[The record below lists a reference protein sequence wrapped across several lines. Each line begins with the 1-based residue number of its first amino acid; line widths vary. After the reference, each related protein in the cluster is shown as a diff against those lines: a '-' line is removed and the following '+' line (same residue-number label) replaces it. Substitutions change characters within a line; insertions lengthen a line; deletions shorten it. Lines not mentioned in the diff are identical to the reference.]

1 VSQPVTPEL
10 VLRKRQELGLSRQAF
25 AQRVGIT
32 GGALWRIEVKGAW
45 KPGEF
50 EKFHAVAPEWFDADF
65 RPPETP
71 VRHEKPAATVVTLV
85 DPEPASENV
94 STPSSV
100 ALITELQHA
109 TTTTQ
114 APIELPQL
122 PRELTPVEL
131 THNDGVPRFSNSEL
145 QTYKDCLRRWYMAY
159 YRQLTP
165 KYESPVGARA
175 VGDRIHRALRWMY
188 VGDPARRLDALQAL
202 EVLIEV
208 DRRALVE
215 RYGSWDHVPAETS
228 KQFVKEADLERV
240 MISGY
245 LDWLKETGADSE
257 LEFTG
262 SEQYV
267 EADLPGVAVPVKI
280 IARLDVRVRRISD
293 GVRLFLDHKTN
304 ADFGTAA
311 RLLPLDEQML
321 TYILVEQLQNGEDTY
336 VAGALYNMLKRSK
349 RTATAT
355 PPFYKRVEV
364 RHNPAEMKNFMTRLR
379 GTIGDVLAT
388 RARLDAGHDHRLA
401 AYPRPSRDCVW
412 KCQFFSVCGSMDDG
426 SYVDALIDAHF
437 TTGDPTAYYVKQ

>member
-1 VSQPVTPEL
+1 MSKPVTPEL

-25 AQRVGIT
+25 AQRAGIT
-32 GGALWRIEVKGAW
+32 PGALWRIEVKGAW

-50 EKFHAVAPEWFDADF
+50 ERFHAVAPEWFDADF

-71 VRHEKPAATVVTLV
+71 TRHEKPTATVVTLV
-85 DPEPASENV
+85 DPAPASESV
-94 STPSSV
+94 SAPANV
-100 ALITELQHA
+100 ALITEPHVAPA
-109 TTTTQ
+109 TQT
-114 APIELPQL
+114 PIELPQL

-131 THNDGVPRFSNSEL
+131 THDDGVPRFSNSEL
-145 QTYKDCLRRWYMAY
+145 QTYKDCLRRWYLAY
-159 YRQLTP
+159 YRQLAP
-165 KYESPVGARA
+165 KHESPVGARA
-175 VGDRIHRALRWMY
+175 VGDRVHRALRWMY
-188 VGDPARRLDALQAL
+188 VSDPTQRLDALQAL
-202 EVLIEV
+202 ETLIEL

-215 RYGSWDHVPAETS
+215 RYGSWDFVPAETG

-245 LDWLKETGADSE
+245 LNWLLETGADSE

-280 IARLDVRVRRISD
+280 VARLDVRVRRISD

-304 ADFGTAA
+304 VDFNTAA

-321 TYILVEQLQNGEDTY
+321 TYILVEQLQHGEDSY

-349 RTATAT
+349 RTAAAT

-364 RHNPAEMKNFMTRLR
+364 RHNPTELQNFMTRLR
-379 GTIGDVLAT
+379 GTISDVLAT
-388 RARLDAGHDHRLA
+388 RARLDAGHDHRLV
-401 AYPRPSRDCVW
+401 AYPRPNRDCFW
-412 KCQFFSVCGSMDDG
+412 KCQFFSVCGAMDDG
-426 SYVDALIDAHF
+426 SHVEAMINAHF
-437 TTGDPTAYYVKQ
+437 MTGDPTAYYAKQ